1 MATPRATRT
10 KQQTEMQPRTL
21 TGEELAAAA
30 QQLMSEQKEPLTG
43 TRTVLPSPQ
52 YDEEAEK
59 LVQTVRKKGLALAEK
74 IIDKCETAPL
84 DTVHLNNVTKAIEL
98 YNAFK

>member
-1 MATPRATRT
+1 MATPRTTRT
-10 KQQTEMQPRTL
+10 KRQTEMQPRTL

-43 TRTVLPSPQ
+43 KVMALPSYQ
-52 YDEEAEK
+52 YDEETAELAGK
-59 LVQTVRKKGLALAEK
+59 VRKKGLALAEK

>member
-21 TGEELAAAA
+21 TSEELAAAA
-30 QQLMSEQKEPLTG
+30 QQLKSEQKEPLTG
-43 TRTVLPSPQ
+43 KVMALPSYQ
-52 YDEEAEK
+52 YDKETAELAGK
-59 LVQTVRKKGLALAEK
+59 VRKKGLALAEK